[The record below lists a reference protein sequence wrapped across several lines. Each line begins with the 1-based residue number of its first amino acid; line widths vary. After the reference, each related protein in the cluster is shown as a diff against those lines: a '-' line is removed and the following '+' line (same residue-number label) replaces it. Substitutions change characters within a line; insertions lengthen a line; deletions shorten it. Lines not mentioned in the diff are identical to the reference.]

1 MTEDRYTAF
10 ASGRLLASGSP
21 EQAAAAA
28 GAALAADQPGVLIF
42 DDATGEQVE
51 IDPFAR
57 SPAIAGRG
65 SSAPLE
71 RPGRGRPKL
80 GVVAREVTLLP
91 RHWAWLA
98 AQPGGASAAL
108 RRLVEAASRQSPA
121 QARRTQE
128 AVYRVMTALAGDAPA
143 YEEAVRALFSAADER
158 FDAVI
163 ANWLPDVRDYVAR
176 LARAA
181 REARAAG

>member
-1 MTEDRYTAF
+1 MTQDLYTAF
-10 ASGRLLASGSP
+10 AGGRLLEHGGGG
-21 EQAAAAA
+21 QVAAAAA
-28 GAALAADQPGVLIF
+28 AALAAAEPRVLIF
-42 DDATGEQVE
+42 EDATGEQVE

-57 SPAIAGRG
+57 SPAIAGRP
-65 SSAPLE
+65 SPPAE

-121 QARRTQE
+121 QARRAQE
-128 AVYRVMTALAGDAPA
+128 ALYKVMTALAGDAPG
-143 YEEAVRALFSAADER
+143 YEEAVRALFAGADDR
-158 FDAVI
+158 FDDLI
-163 ANWLPDVRDYVAR
+163 AAWPPDIRDYLAR
-176 LARAA
+176 LARAE
-181 REARAAG
+181 REVRAD